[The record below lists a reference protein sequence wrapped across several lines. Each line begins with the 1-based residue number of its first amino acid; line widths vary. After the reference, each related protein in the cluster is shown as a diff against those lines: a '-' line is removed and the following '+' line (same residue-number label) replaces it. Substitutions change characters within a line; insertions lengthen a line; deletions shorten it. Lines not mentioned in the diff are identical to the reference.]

1 MRLTLRNMLA
11 YLDGILEPSD
21 AQDLSKKIEES
32 KFASDL
38 MHRIRDLMRRLRL
51 PAPSVSERGPG
62 LDPNTVAEY
71 LDNTL
76 PADRVTDFEKVCLE
90 ANTAMADMHLAEVA
104 ACHQVLT
111 IVLGEPAEIDPVT
124 RERIYRLPDMA
135 AKQDAA
141 APPPT
146 ATTHTTHAP
155 PPIPANPSAEA
166 YSPQDVSLDYK
177 ARAKPTVPDYLRDPK
192 KKKPWF
198 AIAMGALAMALVI
211 LLLIASGQF
220 QQGSAIGRVMV
231 RWGLVTPK
239 TVARTDDGPKDSGHA
254 AAEGNKDERKPSAV
268 ESDDANAK
276 ESGKTPAP
284 VGPETPGLPEPPG
297 GEKPAIPPIAPGEDE
312 SPTNPGPTNVA
323 QQPQAIPGGETPPA
337 VIDATPPGND
347 VTINSVP
354 ANAAQ
359 PSEAGPAA
367 SNPPPAVKP
376 IDAADAAPKPIG
388 RFTSVDQIL
397 LRSNG
402 EAGNWERAKADA
414 FVFPQQHL
422 LALPTYR
429 PAITLTSTLI
439 LQMLG
444 GTELKLLP
452 GDQQFPAGVKIRYGR
467 AVINS
472 AATPGLRLRLV
483 IGDQTGILTFLDP
496 DSTIGI
502 DVRRIHTPGTNP
514 EEEPSRLMTEIFV
527 TKDRIAW
534 EDASGKSMEI
544 AAPNKLLLLPGIP
557 PVSDHP
563 KEFPKWIA
571 SPEPIQGIEH
581 RASQVM
587 LQSFTP
593 ETPAQQ
599 KLLELVDPQTR
610 LVEVRRLAVRCLGYV
625 GYFDPM
631 VIVLNDPAFKGE
643 WADYYIEWL
652 RDAVKRDPQTA
663 AAVREALEKVY
674 SQQAENLYRM
684 LWGYTDKD
692 LAAGEDAKLVE
703 SLDDDN
709 LAVRVLAIYNLKL
722 LTDKD
727 LGYSPVATLPQ
738 RARIVKLWKQR
749 LESKEIRIK
758 QADKKGVP
766 AVPEPPTPGVTEG

>member
-1 MRLTLRNMLA
+1 
-11 YLDGILEPSD
+11 
-21 AQDLSKKIEES
+21 
-32 KFASDL
+32 
-38 MHRIRDLMRRLRL
+38 
-51 PAPSVSERGPG
+51 
-62 LDPNTVAEY
+62 VAEY

-76 PADRVTDFEKVCLE
+76 PSDRVSDFEKVCLE

-111 IVLGEPAEIDPVT
+111 IVLGEPAEIDPGT
-124 RERIYRLPDMA
+124 RERIYRLADVA
-135 AKQDAA
+135 AKPDAD
-141 APPPT
+141 APQPT
-146 ATTHTTHAP
+146 PQGRTAHAP
-155 PPIPANPSAEA
+155 PPIPTNPSADVQSAQE
-166 YSPQDVSLDYK
+166 VSLDYK
-177 ARAKPTVPDYLRDPK
+177 TRAKPTVPDYLREPR

-198 AIAMGALAMALVI
+198 AVAMGVLATAL
-211 LLLIASGQF
+211 LLLILIASGQF
-220 QQGSAIGRVMV
+220 QQGSAIGRLMV
-231 RWGLVTPK
+231 RWGFVTPK
-239 TVARTDDGPKDSGHA
+239 TVAQANGSPNDSGQA
-254 AAEGNKDERKPSAV
+254 AANGGRNEGKPSAP
-268 ESDDANAK
+268 ESKDADSK
-276 ESGKTPAP
+276 EPGTTPAP
-284 VGPETPGLPEPPG
+284 IGTATPSPDAANASGNQAPAVPPTVPGNEGPQINPGMTEVPQQPP
-297 GEKPAIPPIAPGEDE
+297 IIAPGEE
-312 SPTNPGPTNVA
+312 
-323 QQPQAIPGGETPPA
+323 ETPLGNTN
-337 VIDATPPGND
+337 ATPPGDN
-347 VTINSVP
+347 IA
-354 ANAAQ
+354 ANNGAAKPSQ
-359 PSEAGPAA
+359 PGDIGPLP
-367 SNPPPAVKP
+367 SNPPPAIKP
-376 IDAADAAPKPIG
+376 IDAAEIAPKPMG

-402 EAGNWERAKADA
+402 ESGNWERAKADA

-444 GTELKLLP
+444 GTELTLLP
-452 GDQQFPAGVKIRYGR
+452 GDQQFPAGIKVRYGR
-467 AVINS
+467 IVINS
-472 AATPGLRLRLV
+472 VATPGLRLRLV
-483 IGDQTGILTFLDP
+483 IGDQAGILTFLDP

-502 DVRRIHTPGTNP
+502 DVRRMHTPGTNP
-514 EEEPSRLMTEIFV
+514 EEEPTRLMTEIFV
-527 TKDRIAW
+527 TKDRVAW
-534 EDASGKSMEI
+534 EDASGKTMEI

-593 ETPAQQ
+593 ETSAQQ

-631 VIVLNDPAFKGE
+631 VTVLNDPAYKGE

-652 RDAVKRDPQTA
+652 RDGVKRDPQTA

-674 SQQAENLYRM
+674 SQQAEDLYRM

-692 LAAGEDAKLVE
+692 LASGEDARLVE

-727 LGYSPVATLPQ
+727 LGYSPVASLPQ

-749 LESKEIRIK
+749 LEGKEIRIK

-766 AVPEPPTPGVTEG
+766 AVPEPPAAGVTDG